1 MSRTKIDNML
11 IVIGYKDLKHNV
23 DIQRMAWSLFPER
36 CLRLRWSSVDS
47 LPFTTERGVADTISN
62 GNLVIKVYP

>member
-1 MSRTKIDNML
+1 
-11 IVIGYKDLKHNV
+11 
-23 DIQRMAWSLFPER
+23 MAWSLFPER

-47 LPFTTERGVADTISN
+47 LPFTIERGVADTISN